1 MSSAAR
7 VSYIVVEESTEYY
20 SPVIRGPLPQ
30 VSCDWLTRCRAVIG
44 QEVRAQ
50 LPNIDPARSK
60 ESYLV
65 VSRDAVSLL
74 NILAT
79 LGYRIVGQSGGS
91 YGGGYFKT
99 MWTLASP

>member
-1 MSSAAR
+1 MDRFTA
-7 VSYIVVEESTEYY
+7 
-20 SPVIRGPLPQ
+20 L
-30 VSCDWLTRCRAVIG
+30 
-44 QEVRAQ
+44 
-50 LPNIDPARSK
+50 K

-99 MWTLASP
+99 MWTLASS

>member
-1 MSSAAR
+1 M
-7 VSYIVVEESTEYY
+7 
-20 SPVIRGPLPQ
+20 
-30 VSCDWLTRCRAVIG
+30 IG

-60 ESYLV
+60 ESHLV

-91 YGGGYFKT
+91 YGGGDFKT